1 MASEQAFRGG
11 KVVLLT
17 GGSGFLGTAIVR
29 EILED
34 NSPVEVRELRVFD
47 LIPMGV
53 HEDERLVF
61 MRGDV
66 RDKTALFEACKDVD
80 LVIHSAAVVDWGTRS
95 SEEVLAVN
103 VEGTRNLIEACQNNK
118 VKALLYT
125 SSLDV
130 LYDGRPLV
138 DVDESTPY
146 PGRHATSY
154 CRSKYLAEKSVLEAN
169 GDGLSTCSL
178 RPADIYGEGDPY
190 HIGSLIQMA
199 KGGFYVR
206 LGNGKAR
213 CQHVYVGN
221 MAHAHLLA
229 SAELLRGRGKVEGK
243 AYLITDG
250 PPSNFFSFFD
260 PYVEAAG
267 YSIWPKN
274 LWLPRWF
281 AHGLGALSEAIAFLL
296 RPIRKY
302 APKMS
307 RFAVSYTCTDYTFR
321 SQKAE
326 QDFAFTP
333 KYSGQEAF
341 ERTVQFFRK
350 ADI

>member
-1 MASEQAFRGG
+1 MASEQSIAAG

-29 EILED
+29 EILLD
-34 NSPVEVRELRVFD
+34 SSPVQLRELRVFD
-47 LIPMGV
+47 LTPMAAVKDGRV
-53 HEDERLVF
+53 NF
-61 MRGDV
+61 IQGDV
-66 RDKTALFEACKDVD
+66 RDKAALMEACQDVD
-80 LVIHSAAVVDWGTRS
+80 LVIHSAAIVDWGTRS
-95 SEEVLAVN
+95 GEEVLAVN
-103 VEGTRNLIEACQNNK
+103 VEGTLNIIEACRAMK

-130 LYDGRPLV
+130 LYDGKPKV
-138 DVDESTPY
+138 DVDENTPY
-146 PGRHATSY
+146 PARHATSY

-169 GDGLSTCSL
+169 EVALSTCSL

-199 KGGFYVR
+199 GGGFYVR
-206 LGNGKAR
+206 LGNGQAR

-229 SAELLRGRGKVEGK
+229 SAELLRGGGKVEGK
-243 AYLITDG
+243 AYLITDA

-260 PYVEAAG
+260 PFVEAAG
-267 YSIWPKN
+267 YRIWPKN

-281 AHGLGALSEAIAFLL
+281 AHGLGAISEAVAFLL
-296 RPIRKY
+296 RPIKKY
-302 APKMS
+302 APRMS
-307 RFAVSYTCTDYTFR
+307 RFAVTYTCTDYTFR
-321 SQKAE
+321 SRKAE

-333 KYSGQEAF
+333 RYSRQEAF